1 MSVAAENDRQPKED
15 IMAEQRTAG
24 HESSGGILRQLADEL
39 GITRPTPETYEGA
52 DERIREDVCERLW
65 HEPAVD
71 VSDVTVEVKDALVK
85 LEGTVLHRQMK
96 HRIEDIAA
104 SCAGVADVDNR
115 IRVGRPGAPHS

>member
-1 MSVAAENDRQPKED
+1 MSVAAESDRQPKED
-15 IMAEQRTAG
+15 LMAEQRTAG
-24 HESSGGILRQLADEL
+24 HEAGGGILRQLADEL
-39 GITRPTPETYEGA
+39 GITRPTPETYQGS

-65 HEPAVD
+65 HEPQVD
-71 VSDVTVEVKDALVK
+71 VSDVTVEVKDALVR